1 MSDHQA
7 TLAAWEANGRN
18 ARATARALNIHRS
31 TFRDRLQRA
40 LEWQK
45 QGGKAPLVQANAIH
59 QQLREAERKLA
70 QVEKENLTTQQIRE
84 YIFGL
89 ADWSPR
95 TPEWVN
101 SRRDYPYHHGIP
113 TLFLSD
119 LHQGEVV
126 EPDKVF
132 GANEFNSR
140 ISERRIKRVIDST
153 INLTYGILKDPKFPG
168 IVLALGGDMV
178 TGTIHEEIVVGSDRM
193 IMSQTL
199 DIADTLHAC
208 ILKLLKHYGRVFI
221 PGVPGNHGR
230 TTRKPSFKFY
240 AETNFDWLVY
250 QMLERFFQN
259 EINAGSIVFVT
270 PAAQDVTFVVA
281 GRRFRLSHGDQFR
294 GGDGIIG
301 PLGPITRGNNKKR
314 SMALSLPTDGE
325 QYDTLMVGHFHQLYQ
340 SHKLI
345 INGSTKGFDEYAL
358 ANNFEYEPP
367 QQSLFLT
374 HEKYGINHWL
384 PVLADDP
391 KTPAKNAPW
400 VAWKGN
406 TVKPRFDAEWAN
418 A

>member
-1 MSDHQA
+1 MSDKSQAALDALAKHNGNKTAAARSLKISRSAFRERLISAAHQV
-7 TLAAWEANGRN
+7 AAPV
-18 ARATARALNIHRS
+18 IV
-31 TFRDRLQRA
+31 D
-40 LEWQK
+40 QK
-45 QGGKAPLVQANAIH
+45 IK
-59 QQLREAERKLA
+59 QQLREAERKLK
-70 QVEKENLTTQQIRE
+70 QVEQANITADQVRE
-84 YIFGL
+84 YVFGL
-89 ADWSPR
+89 AIDRP
-95 TPEWVN
+95 PIPDWVN
-101 SRRDYPYHHGIP
+101 NRQDFPYHHGIP

-119 LHQGEVV
+119 LHQGETV

-132 GANEFNSR
+132 GANKFNSNISRKR
-140 ISERRIKRVIDST
+140 IFRVVDSA
-153 INLTYGILKDPKFPG
+153 INLTYGILKDPTFPG
-168 IVLALGGDMV
+168 IVLVLGGDMV

-199 DIADTLHAC
+199 DIADIVHAC
-208 ILKLLKHYGRVFI
+208 ILKLIKHYGKVFI
-221 PGVPGNHGR
+221 PCVPGNHGR

-250 QMLERFFQN
+250 QMLERYLAR
-259 EINAGSIVFVT
+259 EVAAGQVVFVS
-270 PAAQDVTFVVA
+270 PAAQDVTYMVA

-314 SMALSLPTDGE
+314 SMALSLPTDSE
-325 QYDTLMVGHFHQLYQ
+325 QYDTLLVGHFHTLYQ

-367 QQSLFLT
+367 QQALFLT
-374 HEKYGINHWL
+374 HEKYGINHFM

-391 KTPAKNAPW
+391 RTPAKSAPW
-400 VAWKGN
+400 SAWRGN
-406 TVKPRFDAEWAN
+406 KVREWAD

>member
-1 MSDHQA
+1 MDDKYQA
-7 TLAAWEANGRN
+7 AVDALKKHGSKSAA
-18 ARATARALNIHRS
+18 ARALGISRS
-31 TFRDRLQRA
+31 ALRDRLSSS
-40 LEWQK
+40 
-45 QGGKAPLVQANAIH
+45 GAPATQPNAIH

-70 QVEKENLTTQQIRE
+70 QVERENLTTQQIRE

-89 ADWSPR
+89 GEWRPK

-101 SRRDYPYHHGIP
+101 NRRDYPYHHGVP

-126 EPDKVF
+126 EAEKVF
-132 GANEFNSR
+132 GANEFNSK
-140 ISERRIKRVIDST
+140 ISERRIKHVVDSA

-168 IVLALGGDMV
+168 IVLALGGDNV
-178 TGTIHEEIVVGSDRM
+178 TGTIHEEIVVGSDRA

-199 DIADTLHAC
+199 DIADILHAC
-208 ILKLLKHYGRVFI
+208 ILKLRKHYGKVFVV
-221 PGVPGNHGR
+221 GVAGNHGR

-250 QMLERFFQN
+250 QMLERYFQA
-259 EINAGSIVFVT
+259 EIAAGQIVFLT

-281 GRRFRLSHGDQFR
+281 NRRFRLSHGDQFR

-314 SMALSLPTDGE
+314 SMALSLPTEGE

-367 QQSLFLT
+367 QQALFLT
-374 HEKYGINHWL
+374 HDQFGINHWM
-384 PVLADDP
+384 PVLAEAP
-391 KTPAKNAPW
+391 RAPSKGAPW
-400 VAWKGN
+400 CAWKGN
-406 TVKPRFDAEWAN
+406 KVHQHADMGWVN
-418 A
+418 AAA